1 MSYREKRIYRQHKP
15 VKAVLT
21 ALAIVIATL
30 VLLAVMIFFSF
41 KKYIV
46 YSDDGVRLEVPWLQE
61 TEETET

>member
-15 VKAVLT
+15 VKAVLA

-30 VLLAVMIFFSF
+30 ILLAVMIFFSF

-61 TEETET
+61 TEEPQA